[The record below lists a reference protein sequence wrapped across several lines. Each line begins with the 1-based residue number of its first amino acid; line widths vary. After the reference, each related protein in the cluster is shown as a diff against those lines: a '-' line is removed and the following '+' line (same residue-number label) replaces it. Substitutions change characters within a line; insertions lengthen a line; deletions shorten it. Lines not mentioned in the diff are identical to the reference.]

1 LQHEMDHLK
10 GILYYDRIN
19 QSNPFYV
26 DSSWI
31 EIK

>member
-1 LQHEMDHLK
+1 MDHLK

-19 QSNPFYV
+19 QFDPFYV